1 MRHRISAAAAL
12 LLGSAL
18 YVGGRPTSLRLF
30 AWADAIGLGGAVLAL
45 REALAPIVD
54 VLPDVVL
61 WSVPFGLWV
70 FAGTVLLRGTAWV
83 AAPLLLAVAAE
94 LAQLV
99 GLVPGVFDPVDL
111 FVVVASGALGM
122 LGRARSRTG
131 HVRPAAITLG
141 FAVLAAG
148 TSETEEE
155 KAERAKEEAE
165 NLAKLGEYTKTLQGV
180 HDKIAALDLEAI
192 EPKPCS
198 SVKVELPKDAHGLR
212 TVSHSFLARFGK
224 DKAAWTKN
232 EGGWAFM
239 TDSTFSGHFEQHNDD
254 RQAYGIQD
262 TAERVQE
269 TFLPEKYLVVLAP
282 VSADTAVLPKMH
294 DKNFD
299 GAEWIGWVFL
309 ADQGTGELACQVQ
322 IVVGSSDEIDFGGL
336 LDSNDADKEM
346 HEDFQDNFEEA
357 INKVL
362 PKGIEISSS
371 YGSIVR

>member
-1 MRHRISAAAAL
+1 MRPRISAAAAL

-30 AWADAIGLGGAVLAL
+30 AWADGIGLGGAVLAL
-45 REALAPIVD
+45 REALAPMVD

-70 FAGTVLLRGTAWV
+70 FAGTVLLRGTPWV
-83 AAPLLLAVAAE
+83 AAPLVLAVVAE

-99 GLVPGVFDPVDL
+99 GLAPGVFDPVDL

-122 LGRARSRTG
+122 LGRVRSQTG
-131 HVRPAAITLG
+131 HLRPAAITLA

-155 KAERAKEEAE
+155 KAEREKKQAE
-165 NLAKLGEYTKTLQGV
+165 DLAKLGEYTKTMQAV

-192 EPKPCS
+192 EPKPCA
-198 SVKVELPKDAHGLR
+198 SVKVELPKDTHGLR

-224 DKAAWTKN
+224 DKSAWTKN

-254 RQAYGIQD
+254 REAYAIKD

-309 ADQGTGELACQVQ
+309 ADQQTGELACRMQ

-346 HEDFQDNFEEA
+346 HEDFQDNFEAA

-362 PKGIEISSS
+362 PKGIEISST